1 MAFSCNLGV
10 LISFIIG
17 HYFQYAMRPVVL
29 LAFPIAFLLLFVN
42 FPETPVFLMR
52 HGRDAEAEKSL
63 RFYRN
68 AVADAGDL
76 DGRPDADA
84 AGPMLKVEME
94 EMRRTQMPADEGSD
108 EKTNAEKANA
118 IPWSE
123 FSKNLTLHCKFQ
135 EHTNMHLDII
145 PDTRH
150 GRRAAQIGIVLI
162 LASQFCGS
170 FVMLNYTAEIFN
182 QAGATMSSNVAA
194 IVMGAIQLVGTYI
207 STVLVD
213 RAGRKV

>member
-1 MAFSCNLGV
+1 MSGVFFYYFQNPQNIFVNVCTPFYSIRGSLGSLMAFSCNLGV

-29 LAFPIAFLLLFVN
+29 LAFPIAFLLLFVY

-94 EMRRTQMPADEGSD
+94 EMRRTQQPADEGGD

-135 EHTNMHLDII
+135 EHNL
-145 PDTRH
+145 
-150 GRRAAQIGIVLI
+150 QICTWTLLQTLVTAVELPRS
-162 LASQFCGS
+162 ASS
-170 FVMLNYTAEIFN
+170 
-182 QAGATMSSNVAA
+182 
-194 IVMGAIQLVGTYI
+194 
-207 STVLVD
+207 
-213 RAGRKV
+213 